1 MQTVA
6 AGIGADEHQL
16 AARRTGG
23 GRHEL
28 LAPGD
33 AEAHRVDQWVAG
45 VFGRDHDL
53 AADGGDTE
61 AVPVAADP
69 GDHADAQPTVAG
81 VFERAEAQRVEQR
94 DRLRAHRKDVAHD
107 PADAGRRALVGL
119 DRARVVVGF
128 DLHHGHAAVADVD
141 RAGVFVAKRRQDS
154 FALRGEVV
162 EERAG
167 MLVAAVLAPER
178 ADHAQL
184 DLGRAAVEQLAGA
197 VVLVAAQRD
206 LRQRLVVG
214 LGLARLSVG
223 RRVGHAQAQPQ
234 RSMIERHS
242 RLPSSPPSSGS
253 DTRSGWGMMP
263 STLPAGLI
271 TPAMSW
277 AEPLG
282 LASPP
287 SSPCS
292 SQ

>member
-1 MQTVA
+1 MQAVA

-16 AARRTGG
+16 AARRTRR

-28 LAPGD
+28 VAPGD
-33 AEAHRVDQWVAG
+33 AEAHRVDQRVAG

-53 AADGGDTE
+53 AADGGDAE

-94 DRLRAHRKDVAHD
+94 DRLRAHRKDVTHD
-107 PADAGRRALVGL
+107 PTDAGRRALVGL
-119 DRARVVVGF
+119 DRARVVVRF
-128 DLHHGHAAVADVD
+128 DLHHGHPAVADVD
-141 RAGVFVAKRRQDS
+141 RARVFVAKRREDS
-154 FALRGEVV
+154 FALRREVV

-167 MLVAAVLAPER
+167 VLVAAVLAPER

-184 DLGRAAVEQLAGA
+184 DIGRAAVEQLAGA
-197 VVLVAAQRD
+197 AVLVAAQRD

-214 LGLARLSVG
+214 LGLARVRVG
-223 RRVGHAQAQPQ
+223 RRVGHAQPQ

-253 DTRSGWGMMP
+253 ETRSGWGIMP

-287 SSPCS
+287 SRPCS